1 MSLDLPLQPP
11 YPPMEA
17 RTAEEVPAGAG
28 WRFEPKWDGFRCLVF
43 RDGDEV
49 YLQSKA
55 GKPLGRYFPD
65 VEAAMGRLGA
75 RRFVLDGELVIPVEG
90 ELSFDELQLR
100 LHPAASR
107 VAKLAAAHPAELV
120 AFDLLVDDDGRSLVD
135 QPLTARREALEG
147 FAERFFAAAPALRLT
162 PATDDRERAVR
173 WLTSPTSSLDGVIA
187 KLADQ
192 PYRSGE
198 REGMVKVKRLRS
210 ADCVV
215 GGFRYASAG
224 KLVGSLL
231 LGLYGDDGKLH
242 HVGFTSSFDH
252 AARRELTPRLEARRD
267 RATAA
272 GATIG
277 FSGNAPGAPSRW
289 STERSTAWE
298 ALPPELVV
306 EVLYDHWSGG
316 RFRHGTRLLRFR
328 PDKAP
333 EQCTFDQVPRGARL
347 EEALGAAGG

>member
-1 MSLDLPLQPP
+1 MDLPIQPP
-11 YPPMEA
+11 FPPMEA
-17 RTAEEVPAGAG
+17 RTAEEVPAGPG

-65 VEAAMGRLGA
+65 VVEAMGRLGA
-75 RRFVLDGELVIPVEG
+75 RRFVLDGELVIPVDG

-107 VAKLAAAHPAELV
+107 VAKLAAAHPAGFV
-120 AFDLLVDDDGRSLVD
+120 AFDLLVDERGRSLVGD
-135 QPLTARREALEG
+135 PLAERREELER
-147 FAERFFAAAPALRLT
+147 FAERWFPAVEALRLT
-162 PATDDRERAVR
+162 PATDDRERAAG
-173 WLTSPTSSLDGVIA
+173 WLTAPTSSLDGVIA
-187 KLADQ
+187 KRADAV
-192 PYRSGE
+192 YRSGE
-198 REGMVKVKRLRS
+198 REGMVKVKKLRT

-215 GGFRYASAG
+215 GGFRYATAG
-224 KLVGSLL
+224 GVVGSLL
-231 LGLYGDDGKLH
+231 LGLYGEDGKLH
-242 HVGFTSSFDH
+242 HVGFTSSFDR
-252 AARRELTPRLEARRD
+252 AGRAELTPRLEALRD
-267 RATAA
+267 RA
-272 GATIG
+272 GGEKG

-289 STERSTAWE
+289 STERSTEWE

-306 EVLYDHWSGG
+306 EVVYDHWSGG

-328 PDKAP
+328 PDKPP

-347 EEALGAAGG
+347 EEALAVGG